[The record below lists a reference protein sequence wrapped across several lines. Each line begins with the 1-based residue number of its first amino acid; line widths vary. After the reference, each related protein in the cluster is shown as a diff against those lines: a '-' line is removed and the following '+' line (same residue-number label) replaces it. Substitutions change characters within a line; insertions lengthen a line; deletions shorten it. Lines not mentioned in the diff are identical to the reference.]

1 MCEENPGEIDFGS
14 NQHKAWFNKGLS
26 YQESTVYLPQEL
38 KTCTHVK

>member
-14 NQHKAWFNKGLS
+14 SQQKVWFNEGLS

-38 KTCTHVK
+38 PHVK